1 MGRCPRCG
9 TDTGPMGGLCASCSE
24 RERRLRDA
32 AQRDAAE
39 RSKKDRENKKNSSGY
54 TAPSAPM
61 DPQVASIICVILAI
75 VLAIGAFWLI
85 KNSYDNKSAKMTMEV
100 FDETLTE
107 TLTSEGSAVVA
118 EVLSREENVSDWE
131 ISVTDYKKGFF
142 GTLFG
147 IKGDTARI
155 KRYLQKD
162 GTEVIS
168 FNFDGHDLGTELKG
182 EYYIVTIEGKV
193 SVIDDKAELIY
204 QEGSEFFDANYPKLK
219 ALTYDAIL
227 SPLTEKVV
235 GDKYGKNDQYE
246 HILQANSWQMAVF
259 DENRVI
265 FTTDTEDL
273 RTQYVADVSNT
284 ESNYTFELLN
294 YKFYGEDTENLD
306 ELGKLLADAD
316 YSTSIEIFD
325 DSKELVDIR
334 YERNGKE
341 HSFEFEANY
350 GDFIGGTYYSYVINT
365 ETKTIVYRYYSDEE
379 AKWVDETPETSE
391 SMYHE
396 LASLI
401 PETYLRKVMDLSKAD
416 KGGIGI
422 TTYTMKN
429 DDGETTAILSLA
441 FGKINKL
448 IHYMD
453 DGKRM
458 EMSW

>member
-9 TDTGPMGGLCASCSE
+9 TDTGPMGGLCASCNE

-39 RSKKDRENKKNSSGY
+39 RSKQDREKKKNSSGY
-54 TAPSAPM
+54 KAPSAPM
-61 DPQVASIICVILAI
+61 DPKVATVICVILAI
-75 VLAIGAFWLI
+75 ALLLGAGWWI
-85 KNSYDNKSAKMTMEV
+85 KSSYDRKSAEMTMEV
-100 FDETLTE
+100 FTQTLTGD
-107 TLTSEGSAVVA
+107 GSAVVA
-118 EVLSREENVSDWE
+118 KVLAREDDVSNWE

-147 IKGDTARI
+147 LKGDTARI

-168 FNFDGHDLGTELKG
+168 FDFDGHDLGTGLKG
-182 EYYIVTIEGKV
+182 EYYIVTIDGKV

-204 QEGSEFFDANYPKLK
+204 QEGSEFFDTNYPKLK

-246 HILQANSWQMAVF
+246 HILQANGWEMAVY

-273 RTQYVADVSNT
+273 RTQYVADVSNS

-325 DSKELVDIR
+325 GSKELVDIR

-365 ETKTIVYRYYSDEE
+365 EAKTIVYRYYSDEE
-379 AKWVDETPETSE
+379 AKWVDETPENSE
-391 SMYHE
+391 AMYNE
-396 LASLI
+396 LAGFI
-401 PETYLRKVMDLSKAD
+401 PETYLRNVMDLSKAD

-429 DDGETTAILSLA
+429 DDGETTATLSLA

-448 IHYMD
+448 IHYRD
-453 DGKRM
+453 DGTRL

>member
-75 VLAIGAFWLI
+75 VLVIGAFWLI

-273 RTQYVADVSNT
+273 RTQYVADVSNM

-306 ELGKLLADAD
+306 ELGKLLADAGSD
-316 YSTSIEIFD
+316 A
-325 DSKELVDIR
+325 LVAGNAVFKAPDP
-334 YERNGKE
+334 N
-341 HSFEFEANY
+341 A
-350 GDFIGGTYYSYVINT
+350 VI
-365 ETKTIVYRYYSDEE
+365 S
-379 AKWVDETPETSE
+379 A
-391 SMYHE
+391 
-396 LASLI
+396 
-401 PETYLRKVMDLSKAD
+401 LRAM
-416 KGGIGI
+416 
-422 TTYTMKN
+422 
-429 DDGETTAILSLA
+429 
-441 FGKINKL
+441 
-448 IHYMD
+448 
-453 DGKRM
+453 
-458 EMSW
+458 

>member
-9 TDTGPMGGLCASCSE
+9 TDTGPMGGLCAFCNE
-24 RERRLRDA
+24 RERRFRDA
-32 AQRDAAE
+32 AQREAAE
-39 RSKKDRENKKNSSGY
+39 RSKQDRENKKNSSGY
-54 TAPSAPM
+54 IAPSAPM
-61 DPQVASIICVILAI
+61 DPKVATRICVILAI
-75 VLAIGAFWLI
+75 VLVVGAFWLVKSI
-85 KNSYDNKSAKMTMEV
+85 YDNKSARMTMEV
-100 FDETLTE
+100 FTE
-107 TLTSEGSAVVA
+107 TLTGDGAAVVA
-118 EVLSREENVSDWE
+118 EVLAREDNVSNWE
-131 ISVTDYKKGFF
+131 LSVTDYKKDFF
-142 GTLFG
+142 GILFG
-147 IKGDTARI
+147 LRGNTARI
-155 KRYLQKD
+155 ERYLQKD

-168 FNFDGHDLGTELKG
+168 FDFDGYDLGTGLKG

-193 SVIDDKAELIY
+193 SVIDDKEELIY
-204 QEGSEFFDANYPKLK
+204 QEGSEFFDTNYPKFK

-246 HILQANSWQMAVF
+246 HILQANDWQLAVF

-265 FTTDTEDL
+265 FTTDTEEL
-273 RTQYVADVSNT
+273 RTQYVADVSNS

-294 YKFYGEDTENLD
+294 YKFYGEDTQNLD
-306 ELGKLLADAD
+306 ELGKLLSEAD
-316 YSTSIEIFD
+316 YSTSIGIFD
-325 DSKELVDIR
+325 GTKEVVDIR

-341 HSFEFEANY
+341 HSFEFEENY
-350 GDFIGGTYYSYVINT
+350 GDFIGGTYYAYVINT
-365 ETKTIVYRYYSDEE
+365 EEKTIVYRYHSSEE
-379 AKWVDETPETSE
+379 GKWMDETPENSE
-391 SMYHE
+391 AMYQE

-401 PETYLRKVMDLSKAD
+401 PETYLRNVMDLSKAN

-429 DDGETTAILSLA
+429 EDGETTAVLSLV

-458 EMSW
+458 EMCW

>member
-9 TDTGPMGGLCASCSE
+9 TDTGPMGGLCASCNE

-39 RSKKDRENKKNSSGY
+39 RSKQDREKKKNSSGY
-54 TAPSAPM
+54 KATSAPM
-61 DPQVASIICVILAI
+61 DPKVATIICVILAI
-75 VLAIGAFWLI
+75 VLVFGAFWLVKSI
-85 KNSYDNKSAKMTMEV
+85 YDNKSAKMTMEV
-100 FDETLTE
+100 FNETLTGD
-107 TLTSEGSAVVA
+107 GSAVVA
-118 EVLSREENVSDWE
+118 EVLIREDDVSDWE

-147 IKGDTARI
+147 LKGDTARI

-168 FNFDGHDLGTELKG
+168 FDFDGHDLGTGLKG

-193 SVIDDKAELIY
+193 SVIDDKKELIY
-204 QEGSEFFDANYPKLK
+204 QEGSEFFDTNYPKLK
-219 ALTYDAIL
+219 VLTYDAIL

-246 HILQANSWQMAVF
+246 HILQANGWQMTVF
-259 DENRVI
+259 DEKRVI
-265 FTTDTEDL
+265 FTTDTKDL

-284 ESNYTFELLN
+284 ESSYTFELLN
-294 YKFYGEDTENLD
+294 YKFYGEDTEKLD
-306 ELGKLLADAD
+306 KLGKLLADAD

-325 DSKELVDIR
+325 GTKELVDIR

-350 GDFIGGTYYSYVINT
+350 GRFIGGTYYSYVINT
-365 ETKTIVYRYYSDEE
+365 EAKTIVYRYYSDEE
-379 AKWVDETPETSE
+379 AKWIDETPENSE
-391 SMYHE
+391 AMYNE

-401 PETYLRKVMDLSKAD
+401 PETYLRNVMDLSKAD

-429 DDGETTAILSLA
+429 DDGETTATLSLV

>member
-1 MGRCPRCG
+1 MACPRCG
-9 TDTGPMGGLCASCSE
+9 ATSPETSAGGLCNSCRWE
-24 RERRLRDA
+24 IAQDEAAKRRK
-32 AQRDAAE
+32 QE
-39 RSKKDRENKKNSSGY
+39 KEKSSSSGGN
-54 TAPSAPM
+54 TCPSAPM
-61 DPQVASIICVILAI
+61 DPAVTKVICIILAI
-75 VLAIGAFWLI
+75 ALLLGAGWWI
-85 KNSYDNKSAKMTMEV
+85 ISSYNSKSAKMAMEV
-100 FDETLTE
+100 FTE
-107 TLTSEGSAVVA
+107 TLTGDGSDVA
-118 EVLSREENVSDWE
+118 SEVLSRENDVSNWE

-147 IKGDTARI
+147 LEGNTARI
-155 KRYLQKD
+155 ERYLQKD

-168 FNFDGHDLGTELKG
+168 FDFDGYAFDTGLKG

-204 QEGSEFFDANYPKLK
+204 QAGSEFFDTNYPRLK

-246 HILQANSWQMAVF
+246 HILQANGWEMAVF
-259 DENRVI
+259 DEMRVI
-265 FTTDTEDL
+265 FTTETEDI
-273 RTQYVADVSNT
+273 RTQYVVDVSNS

-306 ELGKLLADAD
+306 ELGKLLAEAN

-325 DSKELVDIR
+325 GTKELVDIR

-350 GDFIGGTYYSYVINT
+350 GDFIGGTYYAYVINT
-365 ETKTIVYRYYSDEE
+365 EKKTIVYRYYSDEE
-379 AKWVDETPETSE
+379 AKWVDETPENSE
-391 SMYHE
+391 AMYNE
-396 LASLI
+396 LALLI
-401 PETYLRKVMDLSKAD
+401 PETYLRNVMDLNKAD

-429 DDGETTAILSLA
+429 SDGKTTAILSLA

>member
-9 TDTGPMGGLCASCSE
+9 TDTGPMGGLCASCNE

-39 RSKKDRENKKNSSGY
+39 RSKRDRENKNNSSGY
-54 TAPSAPM
+54 NPPSVPM
-61 DPQVASIICVILAI
+61 PPAVANAICI
-75 VLAIGAFWLI
+75 VLAIAVLLGAGWWVMH
-85 KNSYDNKSAKMTMEV
+85 SYNNKSADMTMEV
-100 FDETLTE
+100 FTE
-107 TLTSEGSAVVA
+107 TLTGDGSAVVA
-118 EVLSREENVSDWE
+118 EVLTREDTVSNWE
-131 ISVTDYKKGFF
+131 ISITDYKKGFF

-147 IKGDTARI
+147 LKGDTARV

-162 GTEVIS
+162 GTEVIV
-168 FNFDGHDLGTELKG
+168 FRFDGHDLGTGLEG

-193 SVIDDKAELIY
+193 SVIDDKAEWIY
-204 QEGSEFFDANYPKLK
+204 QEGSEFFDTNYPKLK

-235 GDKYGKNDQYE
+235 GDQYGKNDQYG
-246 HILQANSWQMAVF
+246 HILQANGWEMAVY

-273 RTQYVADVSNT
+273 RTQYVVDVSNS

-306 ELGKLLADAD
+306 ELGKLLADVD
-316 YSTSIEIFD
+316 YSASIELFD
-325 DSKELVDIR
+325 GSNELADIR

-365 ETKTIVYRYYSDEE
+365 EAKTIVYRYYSDEE
-379 AKWVDETPETSE
+379 AKWVDETPENRE
-391 SMYHE
+391 AMYTE
-396 LASLI
+396 LVSLI
-401 PETYLRKVMDLSKAD
+401 PETYVRNVMDLSKAD

-429 DDGETTAILSLA
+429 DDGETTAILSLV

-448 IHYMD
+448 IHYRD
-453 DGKRM
+453 DGKRL